1 MDDSNGT
8 ERLLGALIQRITN
21 VEESIARVEKQA
33 DERHRKWEDIE
44 KGLRDEVQHLRDFT
58 IEVKGGRRVLI
69 ALMAVASGI
78 GALVWD
84 IVRRSFLGS

>member
-1 MDDSNGT
+1 MDAANGT